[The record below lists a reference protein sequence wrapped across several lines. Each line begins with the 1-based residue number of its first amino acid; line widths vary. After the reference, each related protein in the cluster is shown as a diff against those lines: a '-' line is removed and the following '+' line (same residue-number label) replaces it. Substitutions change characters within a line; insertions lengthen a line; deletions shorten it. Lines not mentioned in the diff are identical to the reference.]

1 MSKRI
6 VVSFP
11 KSGRSWLRYAI
22 ELTGK
27 ASDIVFC
34 HDEFEYN
41 DATKP
46 ALNFNSDIRQ
56 KRYGGESGKLV
67 YVDRDTRD
75 TIVSLYNQVTGRF
88 NDIFNYPDNI
98 SAFIRD
104 EYFGVDNLIKFQKMW
119 RNLAVQNH
127 WLVVRYEE
135 MHNDFEEV
143 LTQVCEYFEINIDHE
158 RIQEISEQASFTNMR
173 QLELSGNSNRPWLT
187 PRNNYSKVRKG
198 IVGGYTSELGLND
211 IKYIEN
217 RMKHFGLRKNI
228 ADSN

>member
-11 KSGRSWLRYAI
+11 KSGRSWLRYAV
-22 ELTGK
+22 ELTAE
-27 ASDIVFC
+27 ASDIIFC

-41 DATKP
+41 DAAKP
-46 ALNFNSDIRQ
+46 ALNFNIDVRH
-56 KRYGGESGKLV
+56 KRYDCESDKIV

-88 NDIFNYPDNI
+88 SDIFDYTDDI

-104 EYFGVDNLIKFQKMW
+104 EYFGVDNLIRFQKMW
-119 RNLAVQNH
+119 RTLASQNN
-127 WLVVRYEE
+127 WLMVRYEE
-135 MHNDFEEV
+135 MHDDFATV
-143 LTQVCEYFEINIDHE
+143 LAQVCEYFGINVGHD
-158 RIQEISEQASFTNMR
+158 RIKEISEQASFGNMQ

-198 IVGGYTSELGLND
+198 IVGGFSSELNSVD
-211 IKYIEN
+211 IEYIES
-217 RMKHFGLRKNI
+217 RMEFFELDKNI